1 MIVRETKIIDGKIF
15 YYYYSDQKVMIEND
29 GIRYKT
35 AYCIQETDFVE
46 TDEKIEEREIDE

>member
-1 MIVRETKIIDGKIF
+1 MIVREIKVINDAIF

-35 AYCIQETDFVE
+35 AYCIQETDFQE
-46 TDEKIEEREIDE
+46 TDEPIEEREIDE